1 MKRFSGDNKMD
12 FGLEKCATATFKR
25 RRLTSNSNIH
35 IDNST
40 NFKLEQEK
48 TYNYLGVNEG
58 NGIQHAAMKEKIR
71 KEYYRRVRLI
81 LKSELNASNRVE
93 ATYTMA
99 VPVVTYSFNI
109 IDWKLSEIKK
119 LDTKTRKLL
128 TMDKMHHPRADVDRL
143 YLLRARSGEA
153 LPMWSYLTRLY
164 TTISLT
170 AYLNYIH

>member
-1 MKRFSGDNKMD
+1 MAIVKRFSGDNKMD

-58 NGIQHAAMKEKIR
+58 NGIQHAVMKEKIR
-71 KEYYRRVRLI
+71 KEYYRRV
-81 LKSELNASNRVE
+81 SNRVE

-109 IDWKLSEIKK
+109 IDWKLS
-119 LDTKTRKLL
+119 
-128 TMDKMHHPRADVDRL
+128 
-143 YLLRARSGEA
+143 
-153 LPMWSYLTRLY
+153 
-164 TTISLT
+164 
-170 AYLNYIH
+170 